1 VSLWALCIAFL
12 WGAVALASG
21 EPPIY
26 VYFFDAPGCPK
37 CEPIEGFLRETV
49 EPDPQIRLTIVDVH
63 EPAGIELG
71 QALLTVA
78 GVGGGRFPDAPGL
91 LVGDT
96 YLDVGVIGDKT
107 ITAAIDKYRV
117 LGAPDVRE
125 RAERIRGQARHAAP
139 EMFQR
144 WSVAA
149 ILGAGLLDG
158 INPCAFATLVFFL
171 AYLGVTGA
179 SRRGMLL
186 VGLSFAAGVFA
197 IYFAFGLGLLHAFL
211 ALEAFPVLRQSLYVG
226 IALICLI
233 LAALSLQDYRH
244 LRVGD
249 PSKVRLQ
256 LPLAA
261 KQRAHQAIRGAM
273 RARVAAPAAFIA
285 GGGVSVLEIACT
297 GQVYIPALIYM
308 SSISQTRLA
317 AIGWLLLYDTLF
329 IAPLLCLLGLS
340 LAGASSRWLA
350 LLAEQQAG
358 RTKLLMALFFVIC
371 GAFFALRAFGW

>member
-1 VSLWALCIAFL
+1 VWLWTSSTVFV
-12 WGAVALASG
+12 WGAVAFAGG
-21 EPPIY
+21 EPPVY

-37 CEPIEGFLRETV
+37 CEPIEGFLSETV
-49 EPDPQIRLTIVDVH
+49 EPDPQVRLIIVDVH
-63 EPAGIELG
+63 EPSGIELG

-78 GVGGGRFPDAPGL
+78 GVGGDRFPEAPGL

-96 YLDVGVIGDKT
+96 YLDVGAVGERSIA
-107 ITAAIDKYRV
+107 AAIDKYRAS
-117 LGAPDVRE
+117 GAADIRE
-125 RAERIRGQARHAAP
+125 RAERIRGRTRHAAP

-197 IYFAFGLGLLHAFL
+197 VYFAFGLGLLHAFL
-211 ALEAFPVLRQSLYVG
+211 ALEAFPALRQSLYVG

-244 LRVGD
+244 LRAGD

-273 RARVAAPAAFIA
+273 RSRVAAPAAFVA

-329 IAPLLCLLGLS
+329 VAPLLCLLALS

-350 LLAEQQAG
+350 QAAQQQAG

-371 GAFFALRAFGW
+371 AAFFALRAFGW